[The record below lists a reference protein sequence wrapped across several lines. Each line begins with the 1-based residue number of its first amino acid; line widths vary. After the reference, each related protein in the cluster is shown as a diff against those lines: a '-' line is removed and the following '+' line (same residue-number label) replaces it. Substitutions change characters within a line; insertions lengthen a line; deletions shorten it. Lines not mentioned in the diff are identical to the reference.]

1 MIPHPFGPRT
11 GLPPLLPA
19 GALTVVLL
27 ASMALAVCQGAVTV
41 PLGDTGRLI
50 WAALTRGTVAREDFS
65 TYSILWDLRLPRVLL
80 AALVGAGLAVAGVAC
95 QALVRNPLA
104 DPFILGIS
112 SGASVGASFVV
123 TTGALIGFGVAGT
136 AGAAFLTALLAS
148 LLVYLLSREADGALS
163 PVRLVLTGVVLAFA
177 FQGLAG
183 AIVFL
188 DPVGDA
194 ARSVMFW
201 LLGGLGGAQW
211 PVLPLV
217 AVTVG
222 AVVLITVQQA
232 GTLDV
237 LAQGDEAAA
246 ALGLDPHRARRT
258 LFLLVVVL
266 TSVLVAVAGTVGF
279 VGLVVPHAVR
289 MIVGPAHRRVLL
301 LAPLLGAL
309 LLVWADLLSRLI
321 VAPRELPLGIVT
333 ALIGVPVFIG
343 LLRRRG
349 GLLGG
354 GA

>member
-1 MIPHPFGPRT
+1 MSSA
-11 GLPPLLPA
+11 PPLPRSGGAPFLLV
-19 GALTVVLL
+19 GALVVVLL
-27 ASMALAVCQGAVTV
+27 GSMAVAVSLGAATV
-41 PLGDTGRLI
+41 PLADVRRLI
-50 WAALTRGTVAREDFS
+50 WAALGNGTIACEDFS
-65 TYSILWDLRLPRVLL
+65 TYSILWDLRVPRVLL
-80 AALVGAGLAVAGVAC
+80 AALVGAGLAIAGVAC

-123 TTGALIGFGVAGT
+123 TTGVVAGLGVAGT
-136 AGAAFLTALLAS
+136 AGAAFVTAVLAS
-148 LLVYLLSREADGALS
+148 ILVYLLSRTPDGALH

-183 AIVFL
+183 AIVFF

-211 PVLPLV
+211 SVLPLV
-217 AVTVG
+217 AATVVAG
-222 AVVLITVQQA
+222 AVVTGRLA

-237 LAQGDEAAA
+237 LAQGDEAAS
-246 ALGLDPHRARRT
+246 ALGLDPHRARRA
-258 LFLLVVVL
+258 LFLVIVVL

-301 LAPLLGAL
+301 LAPLVGAV
-309 LLVWADLLSRLI
+309 LLVWVDLLSRLL

-333 ALIGVPVFIG
+333 AVVGVPVFVV

-354 GA
+354 AA

>member
-1 MIPHPFGPRT
+1 MLT
-11 GLPPLLPA
+11 TPPGRRA
-19 GALTVVLL
+19 GARPVLLAGVLAAALL
-27 ASMALAVCQGAVTV
+27 ASMAVAVSQGAATV
-41 PLGDTGRLI
+41 PLDEARRLL
-50 WAALTRGTVAREDFS
+50 WAALSGGTVAREDYS
-65 TYSILWDLRLPRVLL
+65 TYSILWDLRVPRVLL
-80 AALVGAGLAVAGVAC
+80 AALVGAGLALAGVAC

-123 TTGALIGFGVAGT
+123 TTGVVAGLGVAGT
-136 AGAAFLTALLAS
+136 AGAAFVTAVLAS
-148 LLVYLLSREADGALS
+148 VLVYLLSRTSDGALS

-183 AIVFL
+183 AIVFF

-211 PVLPLV
+211 SVLPLV
-217 AVTVG
+217 AVTVAICG
-222 AVVLITVQQA
+222 AVIARLA
-232 GTLDV
+232 GVLDV
-237 LAQGDEAAA
+237 LSQGDEAAA
-246 ALGLDPHRARRT
+246 ALGLDPHRARRA
-258 LFLLVVVL
+258 LFVVIVVM

-301 LAPLLGAL
+301 LAPLVGAL
-309 LLVWADLLSRLI
+309 LLVWVDLLSRLV

-333 ALIGVPVFIG
+333 ALVGVPVFIV

-354 GA
+354 AA

>member
-1 MIPHPFGPRT
+1 MPSA
-11 GLPPLLPA
+11 PPLPRSGGAPFLLV
-19 GALTVVLL
+19 GALVVVLL
-27 ASMALAVCQGAVTV
+27 GSMAVAVSLGAATV
-41 PLGDTGRLI
+41 PLADVRRLI
-50 WAALTRGTVAREDFS
+50 WAALVNGTIAREDFS
-65 TYSILWDLRLPRVLL
+65 TYSILWDLRVPRVLL
-80 AALVGAGLAVAGVAC
+80 AALVGAGLAIAGVAC

-123 TTGALIGFGVAGT
+123 TTGVVAGLGVAGT
-136 AGAAFLTALLAS
+136 AGAAFVTAVLAS
-148 LLVYLLSREADGALS
+148 ILVYVLSRTPDGALH

-183 AIVFL
+183 AIVFF

-211 PVLPLV
+211 SVLPLV
-217 AVTVG
+217 AATVVAG
-222 AVVLITVQQA
+222 AVVTGRLA

-237 LAQGDEAAA
+237 LAQGDEAAS
-246 ALGLDPHRARRT
+246 ALGLDPHRARRA
-258 LFLLVVVL
+258 LFLVIVVL

-301 LAPLLGAL
+301 LAPLVGAV
-309 LLVWADLLSRLI
+309 LLVWVDLLSRLL

-333 ALIGVPVFIG
+333 AVVGVPVFVV

-354 GA
+354 AA

>member
-1 MIPHPFGPRT
+1 MLT
-11 GLPPLLPA
+11 TPLGRRAGASPLVLA
-19 GALTVVLL
+19 GALAAALVV
-27 ASMALAVCQGAVTV
+27 SMAVAVSQGAATV
-41 PLGDTGRLI
+41 PLGDVRRLL
-50 WAALTRGTVAREDFS
+50 WAALTGGTLAREDAS
-65 TYSILWDLRLPRVLL
+65 TYSILWDLRVPRVLL
-80 AALVGAGLAVAGVAC
+80 AALVGAGLAIAGVAC

-112 SGASVGASFVV
+112 SGASVGASLVV
-123 TTGALIGFGVAGT
+123 TTGFAAGLGLAGT
-136 AGAAFLTALLAS
+136 AGAAFATAVLAS
-148 LLVYLLSREADGALS
+148 LLVYLLSRTPDGALS

-183 AIVFL
+183 AVVFF

-211 PVLPLV
+211 SVLPLV
-217 AVTVG
+217 AATVALCG
-222 AVVLITVQQA
+222 AIIGRLA
-232 GTLDV
+232 GVLDV

-246 ALGLDPHRARRT
+246 SLGLDPHRARRV
-258 LFLLVVVL
+258 LFLVIVAM
-266 TSVLVAVAGTVGF
+266 TSVLVATAGTVGF

-289 MIVGPAHRRVLL
+289 MIVGPAHRAVLL
-301 LAPLLGAL
+301 VAPVVGAL
-309 LLVWADLLSRLI
+309 LLVWVDLLSRLV

-333 ALIGVPVFIG
+333 ALVGVPVFIV

-354 GA
+354 GV

>member
-1 MIPHPFGPRT
+1 MSSA
-11 GLPPLLPA
+11 PPLPRSGGAPFLLV
-19 GALTVVLL
+19 GALVVVLL
-27 ASMALAVCQGAVTV
+27 GSMAVAVSLGAATV
-41 PLGDTGRLI
+41 PLADVRRLI
-50 WAALTRGTVAREDFS
+50 WAALGNGTIAREDFS
-65 TYSILWDLRLPRVLL
+65 TYSILWDLRVPRVLL
-80 AALVGAGLAVAGVAC
+80 AALVGAGLAIAGVAC

-123 TTGALIGFGVAGT
+123 TTGVVAGLGVAGT
-136 AGAAFLTALLAS
+136 AGAAFVTAVLAS
-148 LLVYLLSREADGALS
+148 ILVYLLSRTPDGALH

-183 AIVFL
+183 AIVFF

-211 PVLPLV
+211 SVLPLV
-217 AVTVG
+217 AATVVAG
-222 AVVLITVQQA
+222 AVVTGRLA

-237 LAQGDEAAA
+237 LAQGDEAAS
-246 ALGLDPHRARRT
+246 ALGLDPHRARRA
-258 LFLLVVVL
+258 LFLVIVVL

-301 LAPLLGAL
+301 LAPLVGAV
-309 LLVWADLLSRLI
+309 LLVWVDLLSRLL

-333 ALIGVPVFIG
+333 AVVGVPVFVV

-354 GA
+354 AA

>member
-1 MIPHPFGPRT
+1 MPPIQTGPRV
-11 GLPPLLPA
+11 GLRQLLPA
-19 GALTVVLL
+19 GALTAALVV
-27 ASMALAVCQGAVTV
+27 SMAIAVSQGAATV
-41 PLGDTGRLI
+41 PLDDVRRLL
-50 WAALTRGTVAREDFS
+50 WAALRGGTVAREDYS
-65 TYSILWDLRLPRVLL
+65 TYSILWDLRVPRVIL
-80 AALVGAGLAVAGVAC
+80 AALVGAGLSLAGVAC

-123 TTGALIGFGVAGT
+123 TTGVVAGFGVAGT
-136 AGAAFLTALLAS
+136 AGAAFVTAVLAS
-148 LLVYLLSREADGALS
+148 VLVYLLSRTPDGALS

-183 AIVFL
+183 AVVFF

-211 PVLPLV
+211 SVLPLV
-217 AVTVG
+217 AVTV
-222 AVVLITVQQA
+222 AVCGVIIARLA
-232 GTLDV
+232 GVLDV
-237 LAQGDEAAA
+237 LSQGDEAAA
-246 ALGLDPHRARRT
+246 ALGLDPHRARRM
-258 LFLLVVVL
+258 LFLIIVVL

-289 MIVGPAHRRVLL
+289 MIVGPAHRRMLL
-301 LAPLLGAL
+301 LAPLVGAL
-309 LLVWADLLSRLI
+309 LLVWVDLLSRLV

-333 ALIGVPVFIG
+333 ALVGVPVFIA

-354 GA
+354 AA

>member
-1 MIPHPFGPRT
+1 MPSA
-11 GLPPLLPA
+11 PPLPRSGGAPFLLV
-19 GALTVVLL
+19 GALVVVLL
-27 ASMALAVCQGAVTV
+27 GSMAVAVSLGAATV
-41 PLGDTGRLI
+41 PLADVRRLI
-50 WAALTRGTVAREDFS
+50 WAALVNGTIAREDFS
-65 TYSILWDLRLPRVLL
+65 TYSILWDLRVPRVLL
-80 AALVGAGLAVAGVAC
+80 AALVGAGLAIAGVAC

-123 TTGALIGFGVAGT
+123 TTGVVAGLGVAGT
-136 AGAAFLTALLAS
+136 AGAAFVTAVLAS
-148 LLVYLLSREADGALS
+148 ILVYLLSRTPDGALH

-183 AIVFL
+183 AIVFF

-211 PVLPLV
+211 SVLPLV
-217 AVTVG
+217 AATVVAG
-222 AVVLITVQQA
+222 AVVTGRLA

-237 LAQGDEAAA
+237 LAQGDEAAS
-246 ALGLDPHRARRT
+246 ALGLDPHRARRA
-258 LFLLVVVL
+258 LFLVIVVL

-301 LAPLLGAL
+301 LAPLVGAV
-309 LLVWADLLSRLI
+309 LLVWVDLLSRLL

-333 ALIGVPVFIG
+333 AVVGVPVFVV

-354 GA
+354 AA

>member
-1 MIPHPFGPRT
+1 MNPSRAARHRA
-11 GLPPLLPA
+11 PLLA
-19 GALTVVLL
+19 GALAVALVL
-27 ASMALAVCQGAVTV
+27 SAVFAVSHGAATIPFGDV
-41 PLGDTGRLI
+41 PRLI
-50 WAALTRGTVAREDFS
+50 WAAVTGGLLQPEDR
-65 TYSILWDLRLPRVLL
+65 TAYSVVWELRVPRVLL
-80 AALVGAGLAVAGVAC
+80 AALVGAGLSIAGVAC

-112 SGASVGASFVV
+112 SGASVGASLVV
-123 TTGALIGFGVAGT
+123 TTGVVAGLGIAGT
-136 AGAAFLTALLAS
+136 AGAAFGTALLAS
-148 LLVYLLSREADGALS
+148 GLVYLLSRSPGGALS

-183 AIVFL
+183 AIVFF

-211 PVLPLV
+211 SVLPLV
-217 AVTVG
+217 AAAVLAG
-222 AVVLITVQQA
+222 ALIAARLA

-246 ALGLDPHRARRT
+246 SLGLDPHRARLR
-258 LFLLVVVL
+258 LFLLVVAM

-289 MIVGPAHRRVLL
+289 MILGPGHSRVLL
-301 LAPLLGAL
+301 LAPLVGAL
-309 LLVWADLLSRLI
+309 LLVWVDLISRLV
-321 VAPRELPLGIVT
+321 VAPRELPLGIVS
-333 ALIGVPVFIG
+333 ALVGVPVFLY
-343 LLRRRG
+343 LLRRRD

-354 GA
+354 AA